1 MMKNRSLRG
10 AAAALISFAAIG
22 TVTALW
28 PNPLFARMTP
38 VQGFEIWLLVLQSVL
53 IGLYVAVRRP
63 HCSVRKAGI
72 GSVVAFLGIACPT
85 CNKILLLLFG
95 SSLLLEYFEPVRIYV
110 AAVGVILTALAVAAA
125 YHAAR
130 GEIRAAGSTSP
141 RALFQA
147 PNSRVRRSEQA
158 NGGLS

>member
-1 MMKNRSLRG
+1 MMKNRSLRA

-63 HCSVRKAGI
+63 HCSVRKAGF
-72 GSVVAFLGIACPT
+72 GSVIAFLGIACPT

-110 AAVGVILTALAVAAA
+110 AAVGVILTALALASE
-125 YHAAR
+125 YHAAKN
-130 GEIRAAGSTSP
+130 EARATGARLSP
-141 RALFQA
+141 QLAVNKQ
-147 PNSRVRRSEQA
+147 RVR
-158 NGGLS
+158 